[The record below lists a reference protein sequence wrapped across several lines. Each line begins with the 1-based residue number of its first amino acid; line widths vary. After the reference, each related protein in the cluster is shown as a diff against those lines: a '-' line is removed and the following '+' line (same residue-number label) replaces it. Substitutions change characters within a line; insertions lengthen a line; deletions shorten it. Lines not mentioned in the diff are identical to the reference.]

1 MERYKLI
8 QTYPY
13 SPKLGTIV
21 EKYNEGSV
29 YPYRMVEQN
38 HFVFTANSIEN
49 FPENWQKVTEEVK
62 STTAR
67 FFNPKYVRVDVI
79 RENNSRI
86 ELVRVTRLFD
96 NVSFSIGDKIEVVY
110 HTVRTFYT
118 IKEII
123 HRKEEWFTIK
133 VNETSEEFCLT
144 KIRPYRQ
151 ELFVTHDNVKVR
163 ENDTYWYILPLDTP
177 FLNVHQVYE
186 NKANINDKL
195 FCPLGVLQFADKNK
209 AYAHMIARV
218 PCISILDVAKVF
230 KTAFRESTSKQCSTG
245 WDSNTFKL
253 LKIVEKK
260 LKANFLKTEEDE

>member
-21 EKYNEGSV
+21 EKYNEGSI

-62 STTAR
+62 SATAL

-79 RENNSRI
+79 RENNSKI

-96 NVSFSIGDKIEVVY
+96 NVSFSVGDKIEVV
-110 HTVRTFYT
+110 HLSVRTFYT

-133 VNETSEEFCLT
+133 VNETNEDFCLT
-144 KIRPYRQ
+144 KIRPYR
-151 ELFVTHDNVKVR
+151 EILFTSHDGVEIR
-163 ENDTYWYILPLDTP
+163 EMDSYWYLVPLNSP
-177 FLNVHQVYE
+177 LSAHQVYHK
-186 NKANINDKL
+186 KADFSDKTV
-195 FCPLGVLQFADKNK
+195 CPLGELQFADKHK
-209 AYAHMIARV
+209 AYANMLARV
-218 PCISILDVAKVF
+218 PCVSILDVAEVF
-230 KTAFRESTSKQCSTG
+230 KTAFKESKNNQNSMG
-245 WDSNTFKL
+245 WESNTYKL

-260 LKANFLKTEEDE
+260 LKNNILKTEENE